1 MRAVCGGR
9 DARPPAG
16 SAWEALPVRRTRP
29 HRRGAGPNTTA
40 FKSTPL
46 GPLGISKPGGFREN
60 PCTPSP
66 FSATPAPP
74 NGQSKDHFLYFLSD
88 HVDYAFHN
96 PLCRRRLHTTAS
108 LSRSVCGDTHPLSRP
123 TRANVVS
130 KSLFPTAPAPQD
142 GMSVRTSL
150 RAKSINFRDPSR
162 ENGTAQSLCCHHL
175 GTLCKAADQT
185 RLDCG

>member
-1 MRAVCGGR
+1 MTLW
-9 DARPPAG
+9 DAGFELKMPPI
-16 SAWEALPVRRTRP
+16 WALGHNQAR
-29 HRRGAGPNTTA
+29 
-40 FKSTPL
+40 
-46 GPLGISKPGGFREN
+46 GFREN
-60 PCTPSP
+60 PFTPSP

-74 NGQSKDHFLYFLSD
+74 NGQSKDHFLYFLSN

>member
-60 PCTPSP
+60 PFTPSP
-66 FSATPAPP
+66 FSATPAP
-74 NGQSKDHFLYFLSD
+74 LSLSSSTSCKQTS
-88 HVDYAFHN
+88 VGS
-96 PLCRRRLHTTAS
+96 PTRRLATLAS
-108 LSRSVCGDTHPLSRP
+108 CPVSFRRLPGLDLGTRSSG
-123 TRANVVS
+123 
-130 KSLFPTAPAPQD
+130 
-142 GMSVRTSL
+142 
-150 RAKSINFRDPSR
+150 KSIDIIKPKRLYR
-162 ENGTAQSLCCHHL
+162 EGVANDGHHL
-175 GTLCKAADQT
+175 STLCKAADQT
-185 RLDCG
+185 QLDCA